1 MTLVLQQMSAHE
13 RWLVLWTSRSVA
25 CCMRTIFASLLSN
38 DPDQLQRMLDKLGFY
53 AARNELVVNEK
64 KSVVM
69 HFGRSDVRVPVLK
82 YRGSELAAVDS
93 FKYLGMTFTRVVSI
107 TATAEQ
113 VVSAFQGGCLRV
125 RKFVSEHGLV
135 DRPHTLLW
143 LAKAYV
149 IPASMYGSQIW
160 GTGYRRRERRW
171 PVPCRLVIFAF

>member
-1 MTLVLQQMSAHE
+1 MSQTVLVAGALDFKVSFMLYADD
-13 RWLVLWTSRSVA
+13 L
-25 CCMRTIFASLLSN
+25 CLLSN
-38 DPDQLQRMLDKLGFY
+38 EPDQLQRMLDKLGFY
-53 AARNELVVNEK
+53 AARKELVVNEK

-69 HFGRSDVRVPVLK
+69 HFGRSDVRVPVSK
-82 YRGSELAAVDS
+82 YRGPELAAVDS
-93 FKYLGMTFTRVVSI
+93 FEYLGMTFTRVVSI

-149 IPASMYGSQIW
+149 IPSSMYGSQIW
-160 GTGYRRRERRW
+160 GTGWLHEEGSGGG
-171 PVPCRLVIFAF
+171 LSLAD